1 MKDYSEEIKQI
12 QIKLSYLED
21 FLNNIQE
28 ASLEHDA
35 QILRLQKENEI
46 LRNKIKE
53 ILDPPEEILNRRP
66 PHY

>member
-1 MKDYSEEIKQI
+1 MDYSEEITQI
-12 QIKLSYLED
+12 QIKISYLED
-21 FLNNIQE
+21 FLNSLQE

-35 QILRLQKENEI
+35 QILKLQKENEI

-53 ILDPPEEILNRRP
+53 IMDPPEEILNRRP